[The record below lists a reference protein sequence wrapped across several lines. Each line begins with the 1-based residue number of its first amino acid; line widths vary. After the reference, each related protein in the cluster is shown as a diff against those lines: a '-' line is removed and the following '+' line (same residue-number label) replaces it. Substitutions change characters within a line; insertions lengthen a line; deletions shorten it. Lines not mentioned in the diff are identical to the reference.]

1 MNKIKVLIAVKQAI
15 IRDGLFMILKEEND
29 FELTGSA
36 GDTNSLATLASSQKP
51 DVILLDTELLPNGG
65 IKALELLNNSCPSS
79 QVIMLSSDTNEDYII
94 DCIKKGITGYVMK
107 NVETEYLLYSIR
119 QCVNGHIILPSIIQK
134 KLILYLHNGP
144 TSLIPIKLK
153 EKDIILNDREQDI
166 LNLLSE
172 GQTNEQ
178 IAQHLFLSIGTVK
191 NYVSQLYR
199 KFKVSNRSELIA
211 YVYSFMN

>member
-1 MNKIKVLIAVKQAI
+1 MQQAI
-15 IRDGLFMILKEEND
+15 IRDGLCMILKDVND
-29 FELTGSA
+29 FELTGST
-36 GDTNSLATLASSQKP
+36 GDINSLVTLAFSQKP
-51 DVILLDTELLPNGG
+51 DVILLDAEMHLNGG
-65 IKALELLNNSCPSS
+65 IKALELLDNSCPTS
-79 QVIMLSSDTNEDYII
+79 QVIMLSSDTSEDYII
-94 DCIKKGITGYVMK
+94 DCIKKGISGYIMK

-153 EKDIILNDREQDI
+153 EKDIILTDREQDI

-172 GQTNEQ
+172 GHTNEQ

-199 KFKVSNRSELIA
+199 KFKVGNRSELIA